1 MSKTNVIKLIGKAFE
16 LEILWLLDQFSRGG
30 VSSGLWSSPW
40 VIATLCWLTLEWVGL
55 QRWAIYNNQLRTE
68 VRWEVMFTGETRAGQ
83 HWSSYLFFRGGY
95 GKLLFYC
102 LLLWQQPFIRCQR
115 WRLCREGSECVVALD
130 IDKPSL
136 MEGVPVCHR
145 AGRCVECRSENLN
158 LQCHFF
164 SWFGFVL
171 WNNLGV
177 RGEPFVGKG
186 RKRLNVI
193 CGNVICLC

>member
-83 HWSSYLFFRGGY
+83 HWSSYLFFGGGY

-136 MEGVPVCHR
+136 MEGVPVCRELCKVIAWVLSNVKGQSRHSQQR
-145 AGRCVECRSENLN
+145 DGQTGRRERQS
-158 LQCHFF
+158 
-164 SWFGFVL
+164 
-171 WNNLGV
+171 
-177 RGEPFVGKG
+177 RGYWG
-186 RKRLNVI
+186 RVWCKQAH
-193 CGNVICLC
+193 